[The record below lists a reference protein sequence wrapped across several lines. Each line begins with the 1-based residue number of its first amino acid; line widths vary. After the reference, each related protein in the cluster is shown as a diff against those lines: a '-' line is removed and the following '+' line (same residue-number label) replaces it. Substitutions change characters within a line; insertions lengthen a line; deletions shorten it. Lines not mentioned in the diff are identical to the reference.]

1 MAEFVGTGLSLHL
14 QAHISVD
21 ENERIIQM
29 VQEEIL
35 RRKDLK
41 TVGGKRRVYSSKYAL
56 SSNVFCGHCGE
67 LYQRTHWNIHG
78 RKRIVCRCVSRLHK
92 KDTQVDCLARTVS
105 EADLHTAVMNAINRV
120 FEKKDAYLPQ
130 LKENVRKVISDNEA
144 VTEIDRQLTELE
156 QQILKRTMA
165 RQSCDDLEQEVIRL
179 REEKHRLQVE
189 NAEKENVKQRVTE
202 LEEAIDELGR
212 EKLEYEETLVRR
224 LIEKVTVYD
233 DSFTVEFK
241 SGIDID
247 VRL

>member
-1 MAEFVGTGLSLHL
+1 M
-14 QAHISVD
+14 
-21 ENERIIQM
+21 
-29 VQEEIL
+29 
-35 RRKDLK
+35 
-41 TVGGKRRVYSSKYAL
+41 
-56 SSNVFCGHCGE
+56 
-67 LYQRTHWNIHG
+67 
-78 RKRIVCRCVSRLHK
+78 
-92 KDTQVDCLARTVS
+92 S

-130 LKENVRKVISDNEA
+130 LKENVRKVISDNGA

-165 RQSCDDLEQEVIRL
+165 RRPCDDLGQEVIRL
-179 REEKHRLQVE
+179 RKEKHRLQVE

-212 EKLEYEETLVRR
+212 EKLEYDETLVRR

-241 SGIDID
+241 SGLDID
-247 VRL
+247 VQL